1 MTILISCPECSK
13 ICSRHETTLL
23 PLKLAHGSALP
34 LEWRSHVALWPS
46 PASSNTALPHR
57 HSYHSH
63 PSVPQTLAFPVC
75 WGSLASLLAL
85 PPPTQSQPSLP
96 LTASLLFKHPF
107 CRESSPAAQSGL
119 PYFLTPVCSSK
130 YLPQV
135 SSQHCAHLELVTI
148 CFMHLPQCTA
158 LSPTRAKPISILFTT
173 ILLYI
178 TFPGSRNTDHK
189 NQ

>member
-1 MTILISCPECSK
+1 MWPCDPLQ
-13 ICSRHETTLL
+13 HHLTLL
-23 PLKLAHGSALP
+23 SPTCTPTTGILQFLKPWPFLSALH
-34 LEWRSHVALWPS
+34 RS
-46 PASSNTALPHR
+46 
-57 HSYHSH
+57 
-63 PSVPQTLAFPVC
+63 FIC

-158 LSPTRAKPISILFTT
+158 LSPTRARPISILFTT

-178 TFPGSRNTDHK
+178 SFPGSRNTKISKK
-189 NQ
+189 NEHN